1 VSSAVVR
8 FRTLLTSH
16 LCDTSR
22 RLGRT
27 ARAGKSGTGLL
38 LLAPFEYDY
47 VTRRE
52 LKDLPLQ
59 EVSPEATLPRAD
71 SPLVSA
77 L

>member
-1 VSSAVVR
+1 VGY
-8 FRTLLTSH
+8 LY
-16 LCDTSR
+16 

-59 EVSPEATLPRAD
+59 EVSPEATLPKAD
-71 SPLVSA
+71 SPLVSELCIVTA
-77 L
+77 VVR